1 VEYEVLCLVLPDDV
15 LEEDEL
21 LEEEEFLDPDVLLAD
36 VPLFD
41 DLAPVARE
49 VPFALDRPVPELF
62 ISLIQY
68 ILP

>member
-15 LEEDEL
+15 LAEDVL
-21 LEEEEFLDPDVLLAD
+21 LEEELLDPDVLLAD

-41 DLAPVARE
+41 DLAPFARE